1 MRMKKMYSVP
11 GTNLADSDDYESLRK
26 FADRMGHSEIDII
39 EIDAPWLEN
48 GDKII
53 IEKCV
58 GSYQDEDGISTGGK
72 WIDIEG
78 VWVVSTGEY
87 ANDGNGSMFDH
98 NGNHIQSVGA
108 DMRYNGFPYR
118 NVRMAELTKIASSE
132 VLNETPKH
140 LRDRYYFDDD
150 ENEPIVQQCP
160 EPYRRGI
167 GQGFGPT
174 EDG

>member
-11 GTNLADSDDYESLRK
+11 GTNLADSDNYESLRK
-26 FADRMGHSEIDII
+26 FADRMGHAEIDII
-39 EIDAPWLEN
+39 EIDVPWLEN

-53 IEKCV
+53 IEQCV
-58 GSYQDEDGISTGGK
+58 GSYQDEDGISTGGT

-78 VWVVSTGEY
+78 VWVVSSGEY
-87 ANDGNGSMFDH
+87 AHDGIGSMYDDH
-98 NGNHIQSVGA
+98 GNHVQSVDA
-108 DMRYNGFPYR
+108 DMKYNGFPYR
-118 NVRMAELTKIASSE
+118 NVRMAQTTKITLADE
-132 VLNETPKH
+132 V

-150 ENEPIVQQCP
+150 ENESPVHQCH